1 MGDEE
6 EGEESEKA
14 KEMTRT
20 VGYSGRERHLGR
32 IKTGLVEEEEK
43 SKV

>member
-6 EGEESEKA
+6 EREESEEA
-14 KEMTRT
+14 KEVTTT

-32 IKTGLVEEEEK
+32 IRRGWWRRRKER
-43 SKV
+43 